1 MKRAAE
7 RREARDFW
15 KTYSRKAGLR
25 RNGRKGFT
33 LSEAV
38 RMLRA
43 A

>member
-1 MKRAAE
+1 MKTDRAAE

-15 KTYSRKAGLR
+15 KDYSRKAGLR
-25 RNGRKGFT
+25 RKGFT

-38 RMLRA
+38 RMLRKA